1 MKRVYLDNPEIET
14 ALDQIKADLGFKT
27 DSALIEQLIRERAI
41 TLTILPS
48 AKDTGTHANGAKILN
63 G

>member
-1 MKRVYLDNPEIET
+1 MKRVYISNPEIET
-14 ALDQIKADLGFKT
+14 ALDQIKIDLGFKT

-41 TLTILPS
+41 SLTILP
-48 AKDTGTHANGAKILN
+48 AKDTPHANGATKHFE